1 MIQSL
6 TIRNFVL
13 IENLSICFRPGMQVL
28 SGETGAGKSIVVDAV
43 NLILGGRSD
52 RNLIRTG
59 CDKASVEAVFDMPK
73 ASKIP
78 EILQRELIDP
88 EGENLTLYREITAN
102 GKNVCR
108 ICGILAPVSVLR
120 EIGAELMD
128 IHGQHEHQ
136 FLMNPE
142 MHLNFLDLT
151 GDKNFQE
158 SNNRVAMACESFLK
172 VHRQYARMKKENDQ
186 KQHRI
191 EELEKGLKE
200 LHAAKLKDGEE
211 EKLQAENLK
220 LRNAEKI
227 ISALR
232 SAYENLSCE
241 EKESSS
247 LEKIRLAASTLKT
260 LFSYD
265 EHIKNIGERCE
276 NAFYELEEASYEI
289 SQLIE
294 SMEYNPSR
302 VAAVEE
308 RLDLIRRL
316 ERKYGSTVKDVL
328 DQQRAMEQEYERLCS
343 MEDQMEELGRT
354 HKQLLAAYRTEAG
367 HLTES
372 RKQLAAD
379 FEKRMTNQLKDLGM
393 EKTVFSVAFEERE
406 GNRRPMPKPTGDD
419 QINFLISPNPGEP
432 LKPLDRI
439 ASGGELSRIM
449 LAMKALE
456 AEGNGVECM
465 VFDEIDTG
473 ISGHM
478 AQVVAEKM
486 HAIARNH
493 QVICVTHLPQIAASA
508 DEQYLVYKYV
518 SEDRTHTG
526 VTHLD
531 QEGRILEVARMISG
545 AEGSGTDAAAYA
557 RSMIEAFKQ
566 QKSADNEKISCK

>member
-88 EGENLTLYREITAN
+88 EGENLTLYGEITAN

-151 GDKNFQE
+151 GDKNFQD
-158 SNNRVAMACESFLK
+158 SKNRVAMACESFLK

-200 LHAAKLKDGEE
+200 LHAAKLQDGEE

-241 EKESSS
+241 EKDSSS

-294 SMEYNPSR
+294 SM
-302 VAAVEE
+302 
-308 RLDLIRRL
+308 
-316 ERKYGSTVKDVL
+316 
-328 DQQRAMEQEYERLCS
+328 
-343 MEDQMEELGRT
+343 
-354 HKQLLAAYRTEAG
+354 
-367 HLTES
+367 
-372 RKQLAAD
+372 
-379 FEKRMTNQLKDLGM
+379 
-393 EKTVFSVAFEERE
+393 
-406 GNRRPMPKPTGDD
+406 
-419 QINFLISPNPGEP
+419 
-432 LKPLDRI
+432 
-439 ASGGELSRIM
+439 
-449 LAMKALE
+449 
-456 AEGNGVECM
+456 
-465 VFDEIDTG
+465 
-473 ISGHM
+473 
-478 AQVVAEKM
+478 
-486 HAIARNH
+486 
-493 QVICVTHLPQIAASA
+493 
-508 DEQYLVYKYV
+508 
-518 SEDRTHTG
+518 
-526 VTHLD
+526 
-531 QEGRILEVARMISG
+531 
-545 AEGSGTDAAAYA
+545 
-557 RSMIEAFKQ
+557 
-566 QKSADNEKISCK
+566 